1 MRKSAFTLIE
11 LLVVIAIIAILAAI
25 LFPVFAQAKLAA
37 KQTANL
43 SSIKQTGTGNA
54 IYMGDYDD
62 STTPW
67 IWYDRGDGT
76 YLSWMEMLHP
86 YVKNAPIYINN
97 AQSSSVATYY
107 TGCTPTA
114 NPTVVA
120 HYIMPSWT
128 RYSYY
133 AWVTGVTMYAGF
145 PVETNAITTSN
156 PPIAGGQQTCDPA
169 VLAANTFRA
178 CIAQKNVENP
188 AATAVL
194 VPGYFISY
202 KRPSPAPESN
212 TTFGSAC
219 IIGYG
224 PDPATASTMAS
235 IQVFHGGGNYGF
247 ADSSAK
253 WYSAS
258 KMNKDN
264 SRQTTVANTVLPAS
278 PYMWGK

>member
-37 KQTANL
+37 KQTASL
-43 SSIKQTGTGNA
+43 SSVKQIGTGSQ

-62 STTPW
+62 DTVPFV
-67 IWYDRGDGT
+67 WYDRGDGT
-76 YLSWMEMLHP
+76 FLSWMEMLHP
-86 YVKNAPIYINN
+86 YVKNAPLYINN
-97 AQSSSVATYY
+97 AQTLNVATYY

-133 AWVTGVTMYAGF
+133 TWVTGVNMYAGF
-145 PVETNAITTSN
+145 PESTNAITITA
-156 PPIAGGQQTCDPA
+156 AGNNVCEPA
-169 VLAANTFRA
+169 TLAANAYRA

-188 AATAVL
+188 SATAVI

-212 TTFGSAC
+212 TVFGSAC

-224 PDPATASTMAS
+224 PDPATAATMSS

-264 SRQTTVANTVLPAS
+264 SRQTTVAATVIPAS
-278 PYMWGK
+278 PYMWAK